1 MLSINKQI
9 HKYSWRETPQ
19 TKTNKQLDNLQNK
32 KFELKTNS
40 LENHIHTFYLQVDM
54 VQFNWIKYLQKKAVQ
69 EWTELVQ
76 FTMLSMP
83 CLLSRVQEI
92 QILKKKKQTN
102 SINAGWRQLQGS
114 KAQQLVA
121 SEAPARPEG
130 NRH

>member
-92 QILKKKKQTN
+92 QILKKKETNKQHQRRMAPIGVIQGAAT
-102 SINAGWRQLQGS
+102 SSQRGAG
-114 KAQQLVA
+114 A
-121 SEAPARPEG
+121 SGRK
-130 NRH
+130 

>member
-92 QILKKKKQTN
+92 QILKKKRNKQT
-102 SINAGWRQLQGS
+102 
-114 KAQQLVA
+114 A
-121 SEAPARPEG
+121 STPDGANCRDPRRS
-130 NRH
+130 N